1 MKNLLKMIILLVVAF
16 VLFFGVCYL
25 GGCQLDV
32 GAGASARILQ
42 ETEGAASRN
51 PWFSYGKGGE

>member
-1 MKNLLKMIILLVVAF
+1 MIILLVVAF